1 MAALP
6 SSSVTPAITLEDFAR
21 LPRQGARHEIDA
33 GELLTLPPPKS
44 RHALIALTV
53 LESLQQY
60 LKQRDTHRALPEAGF
75 ILSRDPLTIRQPDVS
90 VISRERIRATS
101 ADSYFEGAPELA
113 VEIVSPSDSA
123 EDLDSKIRQ
132 YLESGA
138 EQVWIIY
145 PKTRTVHVFSP
156 GAAPRIVTE
165 DQTLDYGVAV
175 GALFAV

>member
-1 MAALP
+1 M
-6 SSSVTPAITLEDFAR
+6 
-21 LPRQGARHEIDA
+21 
-33 GELLTLPPPKS
+33 
-44 RHALIALTV
+44 
-53 LESLQQY
+53 QQY
-60 LKQRDTHRALPEAGF
+60 LKQRDTHRAIPEAGY
-75 ILSRDPLTIRQPDVS
+75 ILARDPLTIRQPDVS

-138 EQVWIIY
+138 EQVWILY
-145 PKTRTVHVFSP
+145 PKSRTGHVFSA
-156 GAAPRIVTE
+156 GAAPRILTE
-165 DQTLDYGVAV
+165 DQTLDYGITV